1 MTNFDY
7 NISFLGWT
15 LLRAQLI
22 YHKIFYD
29 RVSNPWQI
37 FGKFGLVWH
46 NPHLGK
52 SVNVLWASKLHSTLH
67 LNVSSCVNRFFN

>member
-52 SVNVLWASKLHSTLH
+52 SQVPKLIWKVNLTIDMQ
-67 LNVSSCVNRFFN
+67 SSLCTHFR